1 MKVRRLRNIK
11 GMTLIEILL
20 YLALF
25 SIFFLVM
32 VEFFLFVN
40 QSNQLSSETLKL
52 DRSVIF
58 LTQHLEDSF
67 EKKSFTSITDIEE
80 SDLDELELYDSA
92 VPEYTY
98 KVGDEDG
105 ELQFND
111 GSGNVQITRSDIIV
125 DKFSLEEILD
135 NEDTVIGAKIT
146 IRLKSKTDNTVQREF
161 SNSYLNN

>member
-67 EKKSFTSITDIEE
+67 EKKSFTSVTDIEE
-80 SDLDELELYDSA
+80 SDLDKLELSDSEE
-92 VPEYTY
+92 PEYIY
-98 KVGDEDG
+98 QVEDEDG